1 MTIYVKIEAGDGSKG
16 PPRRQDWRPWINCDE
31 KEPREMFTRL
41 ALHQWIRFRGGI
53 QHDETLEV
61 TVWSFTDKDP
71 RWPSG
76 EPKTALT
83 TTFKLT
89 KE

>member
-1 MTIYVKIEAGDGSKG
+1 MTIYVKVDEGHGRNG
-16 PPRRQDWRPWINCDE
+16 PPRLDWHPWINCQE
-31 KEPREMFTRL
+31 GEREMTVRL
-41 ALHQWIRFRGGI
+41 ALNKWLRERGGVS
-53 QHDETLEV
+53 HDETLYA
-61 TVWSFTDKDP
+61 TVWSFTDKDE

-83 TTFKLT
+83 TTFKVT